1 MTLECG
7 DLIRERDYYEILC
20 ILNISAHK
28 TIQELEKELDEQL
41 HPLYDDVA
49 LDVFDQ
55 YLS

>member
-1 MTLECG
+1 MTIECG

-49 LDVFDQ
+49 RDVFD
-55 YLS
+55 